1 VKNLRRVLLLL
12 LAVCLLPMVPLAYA
26 EGNVLQNQAVEGGTI
41 NQNIVFVDVSNHWA
55 NDAIYDMAKKGII
68 SGYSDSSFKPENSIT
83 REEFA
88 KLIATTF
95 SLNLGYKDAPTFSDV
110 QTDRWSY
117 SYIEATKEYLTGYY
131 PPKGQAFFSPD
142 TKATRED
149 VAVALVKILGYT
161 ASDLADSGTLRR
173 SFADVEDISFN
184 LRDYVALAAENRLI
198 SGYEDRT
205 FRPQNPITRAEVATL
220 LYKVIKSSAQDQAD
234 GPALTVSMPDKT
246 DSGTFYVSGTVS
258 KGAKVT
264 INGDAVDVTDGKFKE
279 GYTLD
284 KEGVYSVTIVAKLSS
299 GKASTVRKE
308 ITYQVSGP
316 QLKLHN
322 IPESSDTESISIT
335 GTVTD
340 PTDRNPYVYLNEQR
354 LYPDWNGEFSTTV
367 KLKEGV
373 NTLTFKVVNASDKVY
388 QVVKTVNFNSGA
400 PVLKLSDMPES
411 TSNNRLTISGK
422 VKDSNDKNPVAYLN
436 GEKLYVD
443 WNGDFS
449 KEVTL
454 SNGQNTLTIKAENNK
469 GKTTTIVK
477 TVVFESDGPELKV
490 DDLPSTVTTGSVT
503 VTGKVKDKNDRNPTV
518 YLNDEKLYVDWNG
531 EFSKTVKLAEG
542 ENVLTVRAKNA
553 SGKTVTATKTIVYT
567 IAAPALTLDY
577 LPARTTLKRITLSGT
592 VKDANDSS
600 PNVYINDQKLYT
612 GWNGEF
618 TKEFDLNKG
627 ENVFTILGTNKYG
640 KSTTVT
646 RSVYQD

>member
-1 VKNLRRVLLLL
+1 MKNLRRVLLLL

-95 SLNLGYKDAPTFSDV
+95 SLSLGYKDAPTFSDV
-110 QTDRWSY
+110 QNDRWSY

-161 ASDLADSGTLRR
+161 ASDLGDSGSLRR

-184 LRDYVALAAENRLI
+184 LRDYVALAAENQLI

-234 GPALTVSMPDKT
+234 GPSLTVSMPEKT
-246 DSGTFYVSGTVS
+246 DTGTFYVSGTVS
-258 KGAKVT
+258 KGAKVS
-264 INGDAVDVTDGKFKE
+264 INGASVDIVDGRFKE
-279 GYTLD
+279 GYSLD
-284 KEGVYSVTIVAKLSS
+284 EEGVYSVTIVAKLSS
-299 GKASTVRKE
+299 GRASTVRKE

-322 IPESSDTESISIT
+322 IPESSDKESISIT
-335 GTVTD
+335 GIVTD
-340 PTDRNPYVYLNEQR
+340 PTDRNPIVYLNEQR
-354 LYPDWNGEFSTTV
+354 LSSDYRGEFTAFF
-367 KLKEGV
+367 KLVEGV
-373 NTLTFKVVNASDKVY
+373 NTLTFKAVNANDKTTTVI
-388 QVVKTVNFNSGA
+388 KTVTFSSGA
-400 PVLKLSDMPES
+400 PVLKLGDLPES
-411 TSNNRLTISGK
+411 TSNGRVTITGK
-422 VKDSNDKNPVAYLN
+422 VTDANDRNPVVYLN
-436 GEKLYVD
+436 GDKLSLD
-443 WNGDFS
+443 WNSEFTR
-449 KEVTL
+449 EVKL
-454 SNGQNTLTIKAENNK
+454 SDGMNTFTVKAENNK

-477 TVVFESDGPELKV
+477 TVVFESNGPELTV
-490 DDLPSTVTTGSVT
+490 DDVPLAVATGSVT
-503 VTGKVKDKNDRNPTV
+503 ISGKVKDKNDNSPVV
-518 YLNDEKLYVDWNG
+518 YLNDEKLSVGWNG
-531 EFSKTVKLAEG
+531 EFSRTVKLAEG

-577 LPARTTLKRITLSGT
+577 LPARTTLKRITLSGA

-618 TKEFDLNKG
+618 TKELDLNKG